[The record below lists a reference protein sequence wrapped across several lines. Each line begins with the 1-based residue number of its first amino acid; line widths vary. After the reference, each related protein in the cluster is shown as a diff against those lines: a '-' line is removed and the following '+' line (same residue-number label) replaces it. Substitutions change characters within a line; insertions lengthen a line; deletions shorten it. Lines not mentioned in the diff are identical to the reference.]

1 MNMNKSFFEE
11 QASKLNCKEQTV
23 KVFDNEYKYIIYNY
37 KSEYKY
43 DSDVQHIRSVI
54 TDEENNILS
63 YSTEKSDL
71 KYNVFQHV
79 EDNELIDIDA
89 KNIQVEEF
97 VEGTMIMMF
106 YDNRITYKENDTECK
121 GKWQIATRSNVGA
134 NATFFVNDNL
144 HTTFSDMFYN
154 TLNTLNIN
162 INDFTCKIFNCE
174 TKESQKICYHFVMQH
189 PNNKVV
195 NYFTEPKLYL
205 INTFVIEEQEHI
217 YKITKI
223 HGNEIT
229 NNSIGLS
236 LNHIT
241 NISYPY
247 VYDKHEL
254 QNNNICDYNYLNNYI
269 SNIKNK
275 NIMGV
280 VIYNTSTKIH
290 MKIRSQLYETIHMLR
305 GNQPRLPFRY
315 LELKKDKKIGAYLYN
330 FPEHREVFNEYHN
343 KIKQYTNEIYTTY
356 VTTYMTKKTNYDMLS
371 SDIKK
376 HMYHIHKYYK
386 VELKKLRAIHIGD
399 VINYVNDLD
408 PKIAMS
414 CLFSKKATNKPKVDI
429 VPIVATESV

>member
-1 MNMNKSFFEE
+1 MNKLFFE
-11 QASKLNCKEQTV
+11 QHASKLNRKEQTV

-37 KSEYKY
+37 KPEHKY
-43 DSDVQHIRSVI
+43 DSDVNHIRSVI

-63 YSTEKSDL
+63 YSTEKSTI
-71 KYNVFQHV
+71 KYNVLQGDEDN

-89 KNIQVEEF
+89 KNIQIEEF

-106 YDNRITYKENDTECK
+106 YDNRITYTENGEECK

-134 NATFFVNDNL
+134 NATFFVSDNL
-144 HTTFSDMFYN
+144 HTTFSEMFYN

-162 INDFTCKIFNCE
+162 INDFISKIYNCE
-174 TKESQKICYHFVMQH
+174 TKESHKICYHFVMQH
-189 PNNKVV
+189 PNNKIV
-195 NYFTEPKLYL
+195 NYFAEPKLYL
-205 INTFVIEEQEHI
+205 INTFVIEEEESN

-229 NNSIGLS
+229 NNSIGLD
-236 LNHIT
+236 LNNIT

-247 VYDKHEL
+247 IYNKDEL
-254 QNNNICDYNYLNNYI
+254 ESSNINNYNNLYHFV

-275 NIMGV
+275 KAMGV
-280 VIYNTSTKIH
+280 VIYNKSRKIH

-330 FPEHREVFNEYHN
+330 FPEHKEVFNEYHN
-343 KIKQYTNEIYTTY
+343 KIKQYTKEIYSTY
-356 VTTYMTKKTNYDMLS
+356 VSTYMTKKTNYDMLS

-386 VELKKLRAIHIGD
+386 DELKKNRAIHIGD
-399 VINYVNDLD
+399 VINYVNNLD
-408 PKIAMS
+408 PKITMS
-414 CLFSKKATNKPKVDI
+414 CLFSKKTTKKVESDNKEVLNC
-429 VPIVATESV
+429 